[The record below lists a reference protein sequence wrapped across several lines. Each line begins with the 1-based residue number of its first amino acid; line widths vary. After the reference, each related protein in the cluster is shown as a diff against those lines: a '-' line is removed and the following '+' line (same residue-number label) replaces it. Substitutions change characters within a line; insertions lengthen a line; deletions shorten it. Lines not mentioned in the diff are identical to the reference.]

1 MRRQLPWEQQYQV
14 RDPVKG
20 EAEPRGKWSEMIHNR
35 SRQIPNDE
43 SVEEYR
49 NKARAC
55 TAHIRDPKNRKQRYR
70 NHEQDPLP

>member
-1 MRRQLPWEQQYQV
+1 
-14 RDPVKG
+14 
-20 EAEPRGKWSEMIHNR
+20 MIHNR
-35 SRQIPNDE
+35 CRQISNDE